1 MLAWRLLSLVLF
13 TATGVRGAWN
23 KKGSDPAGAEDQLQR
38 ILTEMQTLQSLV
50 RSQSARLA
58 ILEEKVLGT
67 PLAAET
73 KQPSKSALTAEEKVM
88 TEMVSKEQVEAEKK
102 AAKAKA
108 AAQKK
113 AAAEKAAAEKAAAE
127 KAAAAKAKEAADRAA
142 KAKAT
147 AEQAAMAKAAAAKA
161 AAAKA
166 AAKAAATA
174 TARRSNSKPT
184 VLSSMPSSPPAVRP
198 PVSAL
203 ATVSSRELKAIGSA
217 QLGERVVAVAMA
229 PGSSAS
235 RSAVPAGARFVAA
248 ADQAGRLHV
257 LDMVRLRPHP
267 HHCHQPTLVQNV
279 LGAL

>member
-161 AAAKA
+161 AA
-166 AAKAAATA
+166 KAAATA